1 MGEGSSSGAGG
12 NQPGREDTGWSTDM
26 SWKNLGE
33 MSIKE
38 QEQGPQGAEAKIP
51 SQVSL
56 GGLGKSRCP
65 MCMELFKV
73 PRILPCLHTFCTA
86 CLEELEP
93 FSVLMLR
100 TPDSEKT
107 SERPWLWDKQPQHLE
122 PQLSIL
128 CPVCDTEVDLPPGGV
143 KALTIDHLA
152 INKVLLQ
159 NLQEDRPCLV
169 CDLCSDREVDSRCLT
184 CRVNLC
190 QFCSQA
196 HRRQK
201 KTAFHSIMPLKDLK
215 GYNQIG
221 KAIVCSIHPPEELNL
236 FCEQCDQ
243 PVCRDCVLG
252 DHREHTYDLVSNVI
266 YKHGN
271 SIRDLLKSTQP
282 HMGTLE
288 RALIQIEGVGNA
300 LRSRMDALS
309 SDVREFCDGY
319 IMAIREHR
327 DQLLKQ
333 LEDVRIQK
341 ENSLHLQKLQVEQ
354 LLADL
359 RTGVEFTEHL
369 LNNGTDLEILVTKK
383 VVVNRLKKL
392 KKTDYSI
399 GPGLDDGIC
408 FSPQE
413 KAGQYGGYEVF
424 GAILTKG
431 VDPSK
436 CILQGEDIQKV
447 CEKQK
452 VTLTLLCRDI
462 LGEHMG
468 RGGEHIRVNVI
479 HKNKDCV
486 LKTMVQDNN
495 NGTYTISFSPEELGL
510 YTVCIFVKGQ
520 HIQGSPYTMT
530 VRRRFRQHQGVFHC
544 CSFCSSGGQKN
555 ARCACGGT
563 MAGGYQG
570 CGHGHKGHPGRRHW
584 SCCGGTEE
592 NSECLGEIPQRSLV
606 RTVAL

>member
-1 MGEGSSSGAGG
+1 
-12 NQPGREDTGWSTDM
+12 M
-26 SWKNLGE
+26 SDKE
-33 MSIKE
+33 AE
-38 QEQGPQGAEAKIP
+38 QEPQGAGLRNISPAA
-51 SQVSL
+51 L
-56 GGLGKSRCP
+56 GGLGKTRCP

-86 CLEELEP
+86 CLEQLEP
-93 FSVLMLR
+93 FSVLILR
-100 TPDSEKT
+100 SPHSETT
-107 SERPWLWDKQPQHLE
+107 SEGAWLWDKQPQQLE

-128 CPVCDTEVDLPPGGV
+128 CPVCDTEVHLPPGGV
-143 KALTIDHLA
+143 KALTVDHLA
-152 INKVLLQ
+152 INEVLLQ
-159 NLQEDRPCLV
+159 NLQEDTPGVV

-184 CRVNLC
+184 CKVNLC

-201 KTAFHSIMPLKDLK
+201 KTASHSVVPMKDLK
-215 GYNQIG
+215 GYSQIG
-221 KAIVCSIHPPEELNL
+221 RPILCSAHPAEELNL

-252 DHREHTYDLVSNVI
+252 AHREHAYELISNVI
-266 YKHGN
+266 HKHGN
-271 SIRDLLKSTQP
+271 SMRELLHSTQP
-282 HMGTLE
+282 HVGTLE
-288 RALIQIEGVGNA
+288 RALAQIEGIGHA

-309 SDVREFCDGY
+309 ADVREFCDGY
-319 IMAIREHR
+319 ITAIREHR

-333 LEDVRIQK
+333 LEDLRIQK

-369 LNNGTDLEILVTKK
+369 LSNGSDVEILVTKG
-383 VVVNRLKKL
+383 VVMSRLKKL
-392 KKTDYSI
+392 QKTDYSI
-399 GPGLDDGIC
+399 GPGVDDGIC

-431 VDPSK
+431 VDPAK
-436 CILQGEDIQKV
+436 CILQGEDLHKAW
-447 CEKQK
+447 EKQK
-452 VTLTLLCRDI
+452 VTFTLLCRDI

-468 RGGEHIRVNVI
+468 RGGEHVRVSVI
-479 HKNKDCV
+479 HRNKKDCV

-495 NGTYTISFSPEELGL
+495 NGTYAISFIPEESGP
-510 YTVCIFVKGQ
+510 YTVCVCVRGQ
-520 HIQGSPYTMT
+520 HVQGSPYTMT
-530 VRRRFRQHQGVFHC
+530 VRRKLRQHQGVFHC
-544 CSFCSSGGQKN
+544 CSFCSSGGQKS

-592 NSECLGEIPQRSLV
+592 KSDCSRNVEKGCSQRSLV